1 MKKTNYS
8 NLSEKGNE
16 LINFYKEMVQK
27 GYLNDLFNTPGS
39 SSILRNYREFI
50 KENAFNREINSVLD
64 YGAGKSDWTAKGFD
78 NKSNQS
84 AKEYFNIK
92 EVNLFEP
99 SVDIINKTV
108 SDCVTCIDVLEHIFL
123 GDLKNV
129 LIDIYNHA
137 KKIVVIHVACYLAV
151 AKLPNG
157 ENAHITVRNPDW
169 WKGFIDGVSSD
180 FPQIETLLMCADL
193 NRKMIAYK
201 IWSAK
206 LWHQS
211 EKFKINN

>member
-8 NLSEKGNE
+8 NLSKKGNK

-27 GYLNDLFNTPGS
+27 GYRNDLFN
-39 SSILRNYREFI
+39 LRNYREFI
-50 KENAFNREINSVLD
+50 KENVFNREINSVLD

-92 EVNLFEP
+92 EVNLFDP
-99 SVDIINKTV
+99 SIDIMNKTV

-129 LIDIYNHA
+129 LIDIYKHA
-137 KKIVVIHVACYLAV
+137 KKIVVIHVACYLAA

-157 ENAHITVRNPDW
+157 ENAHVTVRRPDW

-180 FPQIETLLMCADL
+180 FPQIETLLMCTDL
-193 NRKMIAYK
+193 NRKIIAYK